1 MTYSFNDLAVTFVI
15 ITYNSE
21 NFISKCISSILSQS
35 HNNFEIVIIDNNSN
49 DSTLDILNSLKSDY
63 PIKIISN
70 NENMGY
76 GNAINQNIKN
86 ISSPFIA
93 VLNPDVYLDKN
104 WTINLIKS
112 FTDDDLFVMASG
124 LTYSPDNSIQS
135 AGGCMDKFG
144 AVFHR
149 NSSLT
154 KTKFFDDGLSFFFI
168 DGSSFLIKTDFFK
181 KNPFDPNLFLYYE
194 DVDLSWRIHMLKY
207 KINFVENAIAYHDIG
222 HKNKEMTCEKFF
234 YIARNRLY
242 VCQKNFSLKKLFRK
256 IPIILSLL
264 LLNSIY
270 YNFKFKTVSYIFKFF
285 KACFWNLKHIRT
297 ISSQRKNGFNINL
310 LTNDEI
316 DFFITNRSIELNF
329 FKNKILFKPK

>member
-1 MTYSFNDLAVTFVI
+1 M
-15 ITYNSE
+15 
-21 NFISKCISSILSQS
+21 SQS

-194 DVDLSWRIHMLKY
+194 DVDLSWRMQLLIMTLVI
-207 KINFVENAIAYHDIG
+207 KI
-222 HKNKEMTCEKFF
+222 
-234 YIARNRLY
+234 
-242 VCQKNFSLKKLFRK
+242 KK
-256 IPIILSLL
+256 
-264 LLNSIY
+264 
-270 YNFKFKTVSYIFKFF
+270 
-285 KACFWNLKHIRT
+285 
-297 ISSQRKNGFNINL
+297 
-310 LTNDEI
+310 
-316 DFFITNRSIELNF
+316 
-329 FKNKILFKPK
+329 